1 MNYRFIKLFI
11 YTTLFTASV
20 CLSYPTVLQ
29 ATDKEPDYT
38 SQKTWQDGMHS
49 GGGNFM
55 ANCVACHGPQGKGD
69 GVMAES
75 LDIKPRDIS
84 NKAIMSSRTDEYL
97 FKVIK
102 HGGVSVGLSENM
114 PLWGTTFRDSE
125 IKSIIK
131 HIRTEICKC
140 KYSGKK

>member
-1 MNYRFIKLFI
+1 MNYQRIEVFIITSMIVVFFSI
-11 YTTLFTASV
+11 
-20 CLSYPTVLQ
+20 
-29 ATDKEPDYT
+29 ATQLAAADKEPDYT

-55 ANCVACHGPQGKGD
+55 ACHGPQGKGD

>member
-1 MNYRFIKLFI
+1 MNYQHIKVSI
-11 YTTLFTASV
+11 TASMV
-20 CLSYPTVLQ
+20 MVVFFSA
-29 ATDKEPDYT
+29 ATQLAAADKEPDYT
-38 SQKTWQDGMHS
+38 SQQAWKGGMQS

-84 NKAIMSSRTDEYL
+84 NKAIMSTRTDEYL

-114 PLWGTTFRDSE
+114 PNWGTTFRDGE
-125 IKSIIK
+125 IKNIIK
-131 HIRTEICKC
+131 YIRTDLCKC
-140 KYSGKK
+140 KHSGKK